1 MYPLKPLLF
10 LFLFVSIH
18 FGYAQEGLRF
28 SVNHQLY
35 LKGNSAL
42 IGNNIVSK
50 DDTKP
55 FNDRSIF
62 NDKIKMEYIDID
74 DDKKTFS
81 SSQAVLTLPES
92 SKKIAY
98 ATLYWS
104 AIYKYDKGVT
114 RTLNDQITYK
124 GNKKRSLDVNKILFK
139 TPQGE
144 YTEIK
149 GLKIYDS
156 YLNSSFNDSKPY
168 VCYSDVTELLQNTGT
183 VNGNYTVA
191 NIKATEGYVSGGCSG
206 GWLLYVIYE
215 NPDDKPKYF
224 TTYNGFLEV
233 DKEVVD
239 ITFADFKTNEVGNIK
254 TSLSIGALEGDQ
266 KLKTDVCKIYDNH
279 LNAYVPLSNILR
291 AENNFFNSTITIDDL
306 YFKDRTPNSMNTL
319 GFDLVKINIPNKDN
333 NILSNNS
340 SELTIEF
347 KTKAD
352 RFYLFFVAF
361 ETEISPI
368 YLENKN
374 TDYYMTVDIDTYALP
389 QENDITKIKN
399 LKSIAIPN
407 LKAGYYL
414 VTNAFSVESNVKN
427 WKKFLTE
434 KGHIP
439 KSYKNPINNWDY
451 IYLQMSKDPNVV
463 YLKQRELSRLDYFE
477 DIWVLKINM

>member
-1 MYPLKPLLF
+1 MPPLKLLLF
-10 LFLFVSIH
+10 LFLLLRIY

-28 SVNHQLY
+28 SVNQQLY

-42 IGNNIVSK
+42 IGNNIVSE
-50 DDTKP
+50 DATKP
-55 FNDRSIF
+55 FDDRSIF
-62 NDKIKMEYIDID
+62 NDKIKMEYIDVD
-74 DDKKTFS
+74 DDNATFS
-81 SSQAVLTLPES
+81 SSQAVLTLPEN

-98 ATLYWS
+98 AALYWS

-114 RTLNDQITYK
+114 RTLNDQIIYK
-124 GNKKRSLDVNKILFK
+124 GNDDRSLDVNKILFK

-149 GLKIYDS
+149 GLIVYDS

-168 VCYSDVTELLQNTGT
+168 VCYSDVTELLQETET

-191 NIKATEGYVSGGCSG
+191 NIRATEGYVSGGCSG
-206 GWLLYVIYE
+206 GWLLYVVYE

-224 TTYNGFLEV
+224 TSYNGFLEV
-233 DKEVVD
+233 DKEVID

-266 KLKTDVCKIYDNH
+266 KFKTDVCNVYDKNI
-279 LNAYVPLSNILR
+279 NAYVPLSNTLR
-291 AENNFFNSTITIDDL
+291 AKDNFFNSTITIDNL

-319 GFDLVKINIPNKDN
+319 GFDLVKMDIPNKDN

-374 TDYYMTVDIDTYALP
+374 DDYYMTVDIETYALP
-389 QENDITKIKN
+389 QEDDITKIER
-399 LKSIAIPN
+399 LKSISIPN
-407 LKAGYYL
+407 VEPGYYL
-414 VTNAFSVESNVKN
+414 VTNVFSVESNTKK

-451 IYLQMSKDPNVV
+451 IYLEMSEDPNVV
-463 YLKQRELSRLDYFE
+463 YLKQRELSRIDYFE
-477 DIWVLKINM
+477 DIWILKINM

>member
-1 MYPLKPLLF
+1 VLII
-10 LFLFVSIH
+10 LFVGVRT
-18 FGYAQEGLRF
+18 GYGQEGLHF

-42 IGNNIVSK
+42 IGNNIVSEHA
-50 DDTKP
+50 TKP
-55 FNDRSIF
+55 FNDRAIF
-62 NDKIKMEYIDID
+62 NDKIKMEYIDVD
-74 DDKKTFS
+74 DDKETFS
-81 SSQAVLTLPES
+81 SSQAALTLPEH
-92 SKKIAY
+92 SKKIVY
-98 ATLYWS
+98 AALYWS
-104 AIYKYDKGVT
+104 AIYKYDKGVK
-114 RTLNDQITYK
+114 RTLNDQIVYK
-124 GNKKRSLDVNKILFK
+124 GNDERSLDVNKILFK
-139 TPQGE
+139 TPLGE

-149 GLKIYDS
+149 GLKVYDS

-168 VCYSDVTELLQNTGT
+168 VCYSDVTQLLQDTET

-206 GWLLYVIYE
+206 GWLLYVVYE

-233 DKEVVD
+233 DKKTVD
-239 ITFADFKTNEVGNIK
+239 ITFADFKTNEIGDIK

-266 KLKTDVCKIYDNH
+266 KLKTDVCKVYNSNVGD
-279 LNAYVPLSNILR
+279 YVPLYTNLR
-291 AENNFFNSTITIDDL
+291 AEDNFFNSSITIDDV
-306 YFKDRTPNSMNTL
+306 YFKNRTPNSINTL
-319 GFDLVKINIPNKDN
+319 GFDLVKMDIPNKDN
-333 NILSNNS
+333 SILSNNS

-389 QENDITKIKN
+389 QDKDLEKIKN
-399 LKSIAIPN
+399 LKSTSIPG

-414 VTNAFSVESNVKN
+414 VTNVFSVEKNATN
-427 WKKFLTE
+427 WKEFLTE
-434 KGHIP
+434 KGHTP
-439 KSYKNPINNWDY
+439 HSYKNPINNWDY
-451 IYLQMSKDPNVV
+451 IYLKNSEDPNEV